1 MMVPGSCR
9 RSVRADGCQ
18 GALRGQ
24 GPGARGRVARRLGTR
39 GQGLGALWLLSW
51 IQCAVAFIMDSM
63 RRGFYHGFNAMWL
76 LSWIQC
82 AVAFQVRRG
91 FPGAPWL
98 SRCAVAFQVRRG
110 MGHGARSQAQNFG
123 VPENPSIW
131 R

>member
-1 MMVPGSCR
+1 
-9 RSVRADGCQ
+9 
-18 GALRGQ
+18 
-24 GPGARGRVARRLGTR
+24 
-39 GQGLGALWLLSW
+39 
-51 IQCAVAFIMDSM
+51 MDSM

-110 MGHGARSQAQNFG
+110 FPGAPWHGTWRHVPSAKFWCPQKIRPYG
-123 VPENPSIW
+123 VNDNRYHLVPLM
-131 R
+131 